1 MKCIINICQI
11 GSKKTKYFLSYFLGA
26 SLSLSLSL
34 SYLTRLLSLGFPRG
48 WVFCLLLSVESV
60 VMADDVTRTLE
71 KMKLTVEEE
80 ETISISDESRKEDLE
95 SCELSLIGKFLTC
108 RSFNKRAALMTL
120 KKAWGL
126 EDGVQVVEV
135 GTNLFQFKFRFE
147 FELNTVYIGGIWSFD
162 NQALL
167 LTRWKLGMM
176 ATSVKFDSVPLWVQ
190 I

>member
-1 MKCIINICQI
+1 M
-11 GSKKTKYFLSYFLGA
+11 
-26 SLSLSLSL
+26 
-34 SYLTRLLSLGFPRG
+34 RLLSLGFPRG
-48 WVFCLLLSVESV
+48 CVFLLLLSVESV
-60 VMADDVTRTLE
+60 VMADDVTQTLE

-80 ETISISDESRKEDLE
+80 ETTISDEGRKEELE

-120 KKAWGL
+120 KKALGL

-147 FELNTVYIGGIWSFD
+147 FKLNRVYTRGIWSFD

-167 LTRWKLGMM
+167 LIRWKSRMM
-176 ATSVKFDSVPLWVQ
+176 AMTVKFDLVPLWVQ